1 MKNKSE
7 ILQDSC
13 DYFYQNGFNGT
24 SVDALAQYAK
34 ITKKTLYRYF
44 DSKEQ
49 LIEDS
54 LDFRHEWFMTQLNYS
69 LENIMGEAV
78 IDGYLQFLKNWL
90 SSEDFFGCMFINA
103 CGEFSDRTHKFH
115 QKSLSHKK
123 QVLTLLSQKIALG
136 KIDES
141 LSQKLAKLLFIQGE
155 GLIVAMQVGIVNLDN
170 MDEYMTNSRHLLNH

>member
-54 LDFRHEWFMTQLNYS
+54 LDFRHEWFMTQLSYS
-69 LENIMGEAV
+69 LENITGEAV
-78 IDGYLQFLKNWL
+78 NHTDCLFLVNGLVSVVHTW
-90 SSEDFFGCMFINA
+90 
-103 CGEFSDRTHKFH
+103 H
-115 QKSLSHKK
+115 QPNPAYSH
-123 QVLTLLSQKIALG
+123 
-136 KIDES
+136 
-141 LSQKLAKLLFIQGE
+141 
-155 GLIVAMQVGIVNLDN
+155 
-170 MDEYMTNSRHLLNH
+170 

>member
-69 LENIMGEAV
+69 LENITGEAV

-90 SSEDFFGCMFINA
+90 SSEDFYGCMFINA
-103 CGEFSDRTHKFH
+103 CGEFSDRTQQQTTRSK
-115 QKSLSHKK
+115 
-123 QVLTLLSQKIALG
+123 
-136 KIDES
+136 
-141 LSQKLAKLLFIQGE
+141 
-155 GLIVAMQVGIVNLDN
+155 
-170 MDEYMTNSRHLLNH
+170 